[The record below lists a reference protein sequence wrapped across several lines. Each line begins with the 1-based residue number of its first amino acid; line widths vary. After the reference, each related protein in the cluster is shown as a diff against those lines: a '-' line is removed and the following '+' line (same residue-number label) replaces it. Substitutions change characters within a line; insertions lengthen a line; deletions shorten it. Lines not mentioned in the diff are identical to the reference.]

1 MGINLS
7 KANKQFRDSIAN
19 YKLGAFQLADE
30 QLKLRKDIS
39 AFQTCIESNQELIE
53 KATSE
58 TKKADL
64 QAEIDTFVKKIAD
77 RQKRYKATT
86 EELEKRIA
94 PFYALTQSLYD
105 NYVNFRNNA
114 DIAGY
119 KKSVKAWLDNNG
131 VTADDKTVTLIA
143 TAVGVKAKSARAMYK
158 DHTGMT
164 TNESAK
170 KFRDLL
176 ARTLVD
182 LAGEQLPAYN
192 WTYKP
197 VKKA

>member
-1 MGINLS
+1 MVGGDSGSYTACPTPHKKEDKNMGINLS

-19 YKLGAFQLADE
+19 YKLGAFQLADG
-30 QLKLRKDIS
+30 
-39 AFQTCIESNQELIE
+39 
-53 KATSE
+53 
-58 TKKADL
+58 
-64 QAEIDTFVKKIAD
+64 FVKKIAD

-182 LAGEQLPAYN
+182 LAGEQLPAYK